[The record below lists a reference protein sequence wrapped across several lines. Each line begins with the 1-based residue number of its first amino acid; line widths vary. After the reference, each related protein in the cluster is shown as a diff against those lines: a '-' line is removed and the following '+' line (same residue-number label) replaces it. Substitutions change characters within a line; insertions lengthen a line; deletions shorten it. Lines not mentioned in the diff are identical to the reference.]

1 VIDGGWIF
9 VDSKDDLDRLNST
22 YYWGDGAEIREFYG
36 CEKYESYFPS
46 DVSLGGGALNVH
58 LLVELT
64 EREPEDPRFIE
75 LVLIG
80 CDRMEFNFW
89 VQPHFVGR
97 MDSLKRVYLEH
108 DGRATRCCRLI
119 YRLIGRNLS
128 LYEQAYFKTAD
139 SIL

>member
-1 VIDGGWIF
+1 MIDGGWIF
-9 VDSKDDLDRLNST
+9 VDSKDDLDRLNCT
-22 YYWGDGAEIREFYG
+22 YYWGDGTETREFYG
-36 CEKYESYFPS
+36 CQKYESYFPS
-46 DVSLGGGALNVH
+46 DVSLDGGSLNLH

-80 CDRMEFNFW
+80 CGRMEFNFL

-97 MDSLKRVYLEH
+97 MDSLKRVYLEY
-108 DGRATRCCRLI
+108 DGSETRCCRLI

-139 SIL
+139 SIS

>member
-1 VIDGGWIF
+1 MIDGGWIF

-22 YYWGDGAEIREFYG
+22 YYWGDGAETREFYG
-36 CEKYESYFPS
+36 CQQYESYFPS
-46 DVSLGGGALNVH
+46 DVSLGGGGLHLH

-80 CDRMEFNFW
+80 CDRIELGFLER
-89 VQPHFVGR
+89 PHFFGR
-97 MDSLKRVYLEH
+97 MDNLKRVYLEE
-108 DGRATRCCRLI
+108 DGSVARCCRLI
-119 YRLIGRNLS
+119 YRLISRHLS

-139 SIL
+139 SIS